1 MFYWNGVITK
11 KCDVRVTYMMTFHF
25 FDFVFGPQ
33 VKLHLDFSFCLVK
46 LSLADRYLSCSP
58 AHSFSVTNK
67 ESVTRNLNSQSS
79 FNAQISP
86 PALSLHF
93 TANWEFL
100 FAWKANWTEVSPQIA
115 RPRLFLHRVYLGRGG
130 SWLGASL
137 LLGNDLWHQRTCT
150 YLSHCSSSQMRL
162 WSHDMYDQCRSSHRL
177 WLSHRVQST
186 LAFFFFFFGSID
198 WFFFFL
204 SFLPLDLQTEGEPF
218 CLLQQ
223 HVWLR
228 ARQRCWIKSVKTQ
241 IQTSASLHGQRDDFW
256 RIERRGVMRWRSV
269 TAPRSQSHVTR
280 WSFLLLWTMGS
291 VTLVLH
297 V

>member
-1 MFYWNGVITK
+1 M
-11 KCDVRVTYMMTFHF
+11 
-25 FDFVFGPQ
+25 
-33 VKLHLDFSFCLVK
+33 
-46 LSLADRYLSCSP
+46 
-58 AHSFSVTNK
+58 
-67 ESVTRNLNSQSS
+67 
-79 FNAQISP
+79 
-86 PALSLHF
+86 
-93 TANWEFL
+93 
-100 FAWKANWTEVSPQIA
+100 
-115 RPRLFLHRVYLGRGG
+115 HR
-130 SWLGASL
+130 SL
-137 LLGNDLWHQRTCT
+137 LLLSLSLSALYGQLGILVCVESEMNWSESTNSPTPPLSPPCLPGQGRELTGSITVARQRSVTSAHLHLPESLQL
-150 YLSHCSSSQMRL
+150 LSDETVIPRHV
-162 WSHDMYDQCRSSHRL
+162 RSVPIKPSVVT
-177 WLSHRVQST
+177 LSPCAVHASF
-186 LAFFFFFFGSID
+186 FFFFFFGSID